1 MNDPCLSYVLLV
13 RCLLKK
19 LFEINLL
26 IEVELDGKRDMLRL
40 NTSVAKP
47 SGVSTL

>member
-13 RCLLKK
+13 RCLLQK

-26 IEVELDGKRDMLRL
+26 IEEVLDVRRDVMRL
-40 NTSVAKP
+40 NTRVAKP